1 MAAPN
6 GLQGPHEPL
15 PPPSSSSSAMMNG
28 QLDFAR
34 SLADSSTPR
43 LTGGLSATRPAP
55 APAAPAPAPASVAD
69 PPTAPI
75 ASTSKNPPTPP
86 SLRQEDP
93 LAVLLTTL
101 SADDGESILSI
112 AVEEARDDARDQLG
126 HRFGTTSTSTS
137 AGTGKRQAGRVYGGS
152 QGGNIHVWDLATLSL
167 RSRLTGHEGAV
178 LALQLVPERDWL
190 ISASGDGTIRV
201 WHTPTLSL
209 VYLIHPPH
217 DNTGDILSLAWI
229 PFSMLAQGDPAR
241 NKNGNHHATAPPRIE
256 NRKPA
261 GRLFAGCQD
270 TSIQWIDLPPPFQLA
285 TEEEPYATNNTT
297 GRMSPASAG
306 SPHSPPIFKTPSRF
320 FDSLTEADRAKSRV
334 GVSSSSPSGRH
345 SLSTSTVPTLTP
357 SSPVGSLPKASPDS
371 VGLTAEQEQTTT
383 TTTMRKL
390 EPHTVELQFDAD
402 CIAPFAHHGYV
413 YCLTLA
419 KSNERTVLVSGS
431 GDENINLWQPGL
443 DDLALLATLES
454 EYDAVLAFAARDNT
468 LFAGHQGGV
477 IKVWDLDSLTCVRI
491 LRPHN
496 HDILALSVLSS
507 SLFSSAANGTVQ
519 RWDLRTFR
527 LGGEWLAHDNIVL
540 ASDVRTLR
548 RSRTQGW
555 LLTGGNDAT
564 VKIWDVRDDDVTSP
578 LSPLDRGFQGELF
591 HTLAKLVSYRTIADS
606 EHREECRQ
614 GALYLKR
621 VLREMGA
628 ETNLLPGAPGKNPVV
643 LATFRANAPPKP
655 ATTPRRKRV
664 LYYGHYDVVSATAS
678 ERWDHDPWKMSGQN
692 GWLYGRGVT
701 DNKGPIL
708 AIAAAASGLRRRQE
722 LEVDLVMAIE
732 GEEETGSAGFQE
744 AIKRNRDLIG
754 DIDVILVSNSYWIGE
769 DWPCLTFG
777 LRGVIHATLRVQSS
791 RENLHSGIWGGATAE
806 PLTDLVR
813 ILASLTAPDGTV
825 QIPGFLSDVRRLTAA
840 ERKLYE
846 TIVQRCQGGDT
857 LKKLTSGSTISDPL
871 QSLITRWR
879 QPALSVHKVEVVG
892 PAQKSLIPSA
902 ASAAVSIRIVPDQS
916 LTDIISKFKAHLTAA
931 FATLRTENKLTVE
944 ITQTADWWLGDLESP
959 FVSAMAKCISAQWHL
974 DPLFIR
980 EGGSVPSL
988 PFLEQE
994 FGAHAVHF
1002 PIGTSSDNA
1011 HLPNERIRVLNLEH
1025 GQTIVSKWL
1034 TRIAEI

>member
-1 MAAPN
+1 MPATPSLAAPDA
-6 GLQGPHEPL
+6 
-15 PPPSSSSSAMMNG
+15 SASAMNGGNHG
-28 QLDFAR
+28 QLDFSR
-34 SLADSSTPR
+34 SPPESTTPR
-43 LTGGLSATRPAP
+43 LGVTGSGLSATRPPGASSP
-55 APAAPAPAPASVAD
+55 NGVVDSKTATAAHA
-69 PPTAPI
+69 I
-75 ASTSKNPPTPP
+75 ASTSRAAHAAT
-86 SLRQEDP
+86 QDP

-112 AVEEARDDARDQLG
+112 AVEEARDARDDHHRLG
-126 HRFGTTSTSTS
+126 AFPSGGSVSRDS
-137 AGTGKRQAGRVYGGS
+137 KRQAGRVYGGS

-217 DNTGDILSLAWI
+217 DNIGDILSLAWI
-229 PFSMLAQGDPAR
+229 PYDTLEQGAAAR
-241 NKNGNHHATAPPRIE
+241 NAAHSSPKGPHLRD
-256 NRKPA
+256 RKPA

-270 TSIQWIDLPPPFQLA
+270 TSIQWIDLPPPFQL
-285 TEEEPYATNNTT
+285 TSESEEPHSTST
-297 GRMSPASAG
+297 GRMSPASG
-306 SPHSPPIFKTPSRF
+306 SPHSPPIFKTPNRF
-320 FDSLTEADRAKSRV
+320 FDSLTEADRARSRV
-334 GVSSSSPSGRH
+334 GAASTGRH
-345 SLSTSTVPTLTP
+345 SLSTSTVPTLTTA
-357 SSPVGSLPKASPDS
+357 SPVGSVPEPSPP
-371 VGLTAEQEQTTT
+371 VGLKGQDDAAQPAA
-383 TTTMRKL
+383 RKV
-390 EPHTVELQFDAD
+390 EPHTIELQFQAE

-413 YCLTLA
+413 YCLALA

-431 GDENINLWQPGL
+431 GDENINVWQPGVH
-443 DDLALLATLES
+443 DLTLLATLES

-491 LRPHN
+491 LRPHR
-496 HDILALSVLSS
+496 HDILALSVLGS
-507 SLFSSAANGTVQ
+507 SLFSCAANGTVQ

-527 LGGEWLAHDNIVL
+527 LGGEWLAHHNIVL

-591 HTLAKLVSYRTIADS
+591 HTLAKFVSYRTIADS

-614 GALYLKR
+614 GALFLKR

-628 ETNLLPGAPGKNPVV
+628 ETNLLPGAPDKNPVV
-643 LATFRANAPPKP
+643 LATFRANASPKP
-655 ATTPRRKRV
+655 ATRRKRV

-678 ERWDHDPWKMSGQN
+678 ERWTHNPWKMSGQN

-708 AIAAAASGLRRRQE
+708 AVAAAASDLRRRQE
-722 LEVDLVMAIE
+722 LEVDLVMVLE

-754 DIDVILVSNSYWIGE
+754 DVDVILVSNSYWIGE

-777 LRGVIHATLRVQSS
+777 LRGVIHATLKVQSS

-813 ILASLTAPDGTV
+813 IIASLTAADGTV
-825 QIPGFLSDVRRLTAA
+825 QIPGFLNDVRKLTSA

-846 TIVQRCQGGDT
+846 TVVQRCQGAET
-857 LKKLTSGSTISDPL
+857 FKKLTSGSMISDPL

-916 LTDIISKFKAHLTAA
+916 LANIIARFKAHLEAS
-931 FATLRTENKLTVE
+931 FATLRTENTLTID

-959 FVSAMAKCISAQWHL
+959 YVSAMAQCISAQWHL

-1011 HLPNERIRVLNLEH
+1011 HLPNERIRVLNLEN

-1034 TRIAEI
+1034 SRIAAI

>member
-1 MAAPN
+1 MAARN
-6 GLQGPHEPL
+6 GTASG
-15 PPPSSSSSAMMNG
+15 
-28 QLDFAR
+28 
-34 SLADSSTPR
+34 LA
-43 LTGGLSATRPAP
+43 ATRPA
-55 APAAPAPAPASVAD
+55 SVASSSGAASD
-69 PPTAPI
+69 SNSRPLASDGPI
-75 ASTSKNPPTPP
+75 ASTSKSATAVPAPNVG
-86 SLRQEDP
+86 DK

-101 SADDGESILSI
+101 SAQDDESILSI
-112 AVEEARDDARDQLG
+112 AVEEARESRDDHRLGTSVNPSGVGIGSRD
-126 HRFGTTSTSTS
+126 
-137 AGTGKRQAGRVYGGS
+137 GKRQTGRVYGGS
-152 QGGNIHVWDLATLSL
+152 QGGDIHVWDLATLSL
-167 RSRLTGHEGAV
+167 RSRLTGHDGAV
-178 LALQLVPERDWL
+178 LALQLIPERDWL
-190 ISASGDGTIRV
+190 VSASGDGTVRV

-217 DNTGDILSLAWI
+217 DNIGDILSLAWV
-229 PFSMLAQGDPAR
+229 PYNLLDKADSDRRPNGAAAR
-241 NKNGNHHATAPPRIE
+241 V
-256 NRKPA
+256 RKPA
-261 GRLFAGCQD
+261 GRLYAGCQD
-270 TSIQWIDLPPPFQLA
+270 TSIQWIDLPPPFQLSA
-285 TEEEPYATNNTT
+285 EDVAPVSHG
-297 GRMSPASAG
+297 GRMSPVSG
-306 SPHSPPIFKTPSRF
+306 SPHSPPIFKTPNRF
-320 FDSLTEADRAKSRV
+320 FDSLTEADRARTRIGLSA
-334 GVSSSSPSGRH
+334 SSSGRH
-345 SLSTSTVPTLTP
+345 SLNTSNAATP
-357 SSPVGSLPKASPDS
+357 LASSPVGSAPKTSPPI
-371 VGLTAEQEQTTT
+371 AHAQEAGPIRTQF
-383 TTTMRKL
+383 
-390 EPHTVELQFDAD
+390 EPNSVELQFQAE
-402 CIAPFAHHGYV
+402 CIAPFAHNGYV
-413 YCLTLA
+413 YCLSLA
-419 KSNERTVLVSGS
+419 KCNEQTVLVSGS
-431 GDENINLWQPGL
+431 GDETVNIWRPGV
-443 DDLALLATLES
+443 DALSLLSTLES

-491 LRPHN
+491 LRPHK
-496 HDILALSVLSS
+496 HDILALSVIAS
-507 SLFSSAANGTVQ
+507 SLFSSSANGSVQ

-527 LGGEWLAHDNIVL
+527 LAGEWKAHDNIVL

-564 VKIWDVRDDDVTSP
+564 VKIWDVRDEDVTSP

-591 HTLAKLVSYRTIADS
+591 HTLAKFVSYRTIADT

-621 VLREMGA
+621 VFREMGA
-628 ETNLLPGAPGKNPVV
+628 ETHLLPGAAERNPIV
-643 LATFRANAPPKP
+643 LATFKANAPPRP
-655 ATTPRRKRV
+655 DTPRRRKRV

-678 ERWDHDPWKMSGQN
+678 ERWTHDPWKMSGQN

-708 AIAAAASGLRRRQE
+708 AVAAAASDLRRRQE
-722 LEVDLVMAIE
+722 LEVDLVMTIE

-744 AIKRNRDLIG
+744 AIRSHRDIIG
-754 DIDVILVSNSYWIGE
+754 DIDVVLVSNSYWIGE

-777 LRGVIHATLRVQSS
+777 LRGVIHATLKVQSS
-791 RENLHSGIWGGATAE
+791 RENLHSGIWGGATSE

-813 ILASLTAPDGTV
+813 VIASLTAPDGSV
-825 QIPGFLSDVRRLTAA
+825 QIPGFLADVRKLTSQ
-840 ERKLYE
+840 EKLLYE
-846 TIVQRCQGGDT
+846 TIVQRCQGADT
-857 LKKLTSGSTISDPL
+857 LKKLTSGSIISDPV

-902 ASAAVSIRIVPDQS
+902 ASAAVSVRIVPDQS
-916 LTDIISKFKAHLTAA
+916 LEAMIDKLTKHLEAA
-931 FATLRTENKLTVE
+931 FATLRTENKLTID

-959 FVSAMAKCISAQWHL
+959 YAQAMAKSISAQWHL

-994 FGAHAVHF
+994 FGAVAVHF